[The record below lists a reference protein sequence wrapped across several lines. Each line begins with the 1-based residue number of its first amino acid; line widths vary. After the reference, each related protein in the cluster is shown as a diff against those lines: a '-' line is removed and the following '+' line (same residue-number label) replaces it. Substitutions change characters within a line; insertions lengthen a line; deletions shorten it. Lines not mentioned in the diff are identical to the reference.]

1 MQLINNRP
9 TLFGTILGLAVMI
22 QICAAK
28 TAASDPSVTPPDTAA
43 GAKPS
48 KTIGQDSAGAAVTC
62 FALAPAGE
70 ILALGG
76 EDGQIR
82 LWSLVT
88 DKVVRTIAAYQEKQY
103 IGCVAF
109 SPDGKRL
116 AFQADDEPLRLWD
129 LATDKEVGRYSQKLS
144 IVDQICFAPDGK
156 RIGIVSDNVGYVWNV
171 ESDKTRKSDQP
182 VNSMAFSPDGK
193 TLALGFNTVRLV
205 EADSGRAI
213 KDIGKMTGFVTNLR
227 FHPAGVQVLA
237 LDGSCPGT
245 TIRRLDTLTGKETL
259 LAEKIPLNQIGA
271 AYSADGTT
279 IAASDGAGHAVFW
292 DVASGSNL
300 GMLSGI
306 YPLTD
311 TLIFMPDRKSL
322 LAATTNQGAAVQ
334 VWDLSGIVRTK

>member
-1 MQLINNRP
+1 
-9 TLFGTILGLAVMI
+9 V
-22 QICAAK
+22 
-28 TAASDPSVTPPDTAA
+28 
-43 GAKPS
+43 
-48 KTIGQDSAGAAVTC
+48 GAAVTC
-62 FALAPAGE
+62 FALAPAGD
-70 ILALGG
+70 IVALGG

-103 IGCVAF
+103 IGCMAF

-116 AFQADDEPLRLWD
+116 ALQADDGPLRLWD
-129 LATDKEVGRYSQKLS
+129 LAADKEACSCSEKLS

-156 RIGIVSDNVGYVWNV
+156 LIGIVSDSVGYVWNV
-171 ESDKTRKSDQP
+171 ESDKTRISDQP
-182 VNSMAFSPDGK
+182 VSAMAFSPDGK

-205 EADSGRAI
+205 EADSGRSI
-213 KDIGKMTGFVTNLR
+213 KEVGKMTGFVTSLR

-245 TIRRLDTLTGKETL
+245 TIRLLDTLTGKETL
-259 LAEKIPLNQIGA
+259 LAEKIPFHQGGA
-271 AYSADGTT
+271 AYSPDGTT
-279 IAASDGAGHAVFW
+279 VAASDGAGHSVFW
-292 DVASGSNL
+292 DVASGSKL

-306 YPLTD
+306 HPTTD
-311 TLIFMPDRKSL
+311 TVIFLPDRKSL